1 MKKLFIGIAVLAMAL
16 TACTKSEEE
25 YIKDIAEGC
34 KANDKEAVKE
44 AIKGLQGIKKKEK
57 SKLTD
62 QEEMLLLEAIE
73 DCDCYWE
80 AALEVTK
87 EEIMQD

>member
-1 MKKLFIGIAVLAMAL
+1 MKKLFLAVAVLAMAF
-16 TACTKSEEE
+16 TACNSVDSA
-25 YIKDIAEGC
+25 IDDLAAGC

-73 DCDCYWE
+73 DCDCYWV